1 MAQRGRLSPFAGLH
15 RSAGEGRLRQGRRR
29 PECRARNTDA
39 RLSYGPSLENALFTH
54 LPSKGCSVGVGR
66 IGKLECDFTVR
77 KGDERAYAQVSM
89 TVADSKAEEREY
101 APFSKICDGWPR
113 HLFTLDPLR
122 SQRDGVRH
130 LNLMEFLRGAE
141 TCSSFAPK
149 PSESLPSMLTH
160 ANRGGF
166 KPPATI
172 PARETGGQSQGK
184 PRPRGG
190 CAAIP
195 ENPDQPRDSR
205 TIRTRQHEEARCGRY
220 GTRRHVADDRRY

>member
-172 PARETGGQSQGK
+172 PARETGGAVA
-184 PRPRGG
+184 RET
-190 CAAIP
+190 AASG
-195 ENPDQPRDSR
+195 RLRCYSR
-205 TIRTRQHEEARCGRY
+205 EPGSA
-220 GTRRHVADDRRY
+220 A